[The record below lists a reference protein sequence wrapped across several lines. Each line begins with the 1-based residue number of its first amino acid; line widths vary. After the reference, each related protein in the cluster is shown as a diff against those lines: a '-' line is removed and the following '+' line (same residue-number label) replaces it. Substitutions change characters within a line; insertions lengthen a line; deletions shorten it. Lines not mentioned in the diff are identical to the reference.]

1 MTRSLSIQQGS
12 ARAGLGAALAFYRQA
27 PLKLGAWG
35 IGAMVLVQLLA
46 QAVSGWRPVLDAA
59 ELQGGPALLQL
70 VGLQLLLVPLL
81 LVVLTGAL
89 AGLVLAAA
97 RWHDGHRTGLA
108 DLLRPLVLQ
117 PLPLLLLPLL
127 SGALAGAAGLV
138 LLLPGLVLAFG
149 WSLALPALLDRGG
162 EAWTAMAT
170 SLRLVRSHPLRLLPP
185 LTLLALVT
193 VLTLPLSPWLPGLW
207 LPLFAFGLQ
216 DLYRSVSPTLE
227 P

>member
-1 MTRSLSIQQGS
+1 MSRSLSLPAPS
-12 ARAGLGAALAFYRQA
+12 RAGLGAALAFYRQA
-27 PLKLGAWG
+27 PLKMAAWG
-35 IGAMVLVQLLA
+35 IGHMLL
-46 QAVSGWRPVLDAA
+46 
-59 ELQGGPALLQL
+59 LQGLAQL

-81 LVVLTGAL
+81 LVVLTSAL

-97 RWHDGHRTGLA
+97 RWHEGHRTGLA
-108 DLLRPLVLQ
+108 DLLRPLVLR

-127 SGALAGAAGLV
+127 SGALAGTAGLL

-149 WSLALPALLDRGG
+149 WSLSLPALLDRGG

-185 LTLLALVT
+185 LALLALLT
-193 VLTLPLSPWLPGLW
+193 LLTLPLAPWLPGLW
-207 LPLFAFGLQ
+207 LPLLAFWLQ

>member
-1 MTRSLSIQQGS
+1 MVSRSLSLPAS

-27 PLKLGAWG
+27 PLKMAAWG
-35 IGAMVLVQLLA
+35 IGHMLLLQVLVQ
-46 QAVSGWRPVLDAA
+46 VVITRRPVLDAA
-59 ELQGGPALLQL
+59 ELQGGPALQQL

-81 LVVLTGAL
+81 LVVLTSAL

-97 RWHDGHRTGLA
+97 RWQEGHRTGLA
-108 DLLRPLVLQ
+108 DLLRPLVLR

-127 SGALAGAAGLV
+127 SGALAGTAGLL

-149 WSLALPALLDRGG
+149 WSLSLPALLDRGG

-185 LTLLALVT
+185 LALLGLFTLV
-193 VLTLPLSPWLPGLW
+193 TLPLTPWLPGLW
-207 LPLFAFGLQ
+207 LPLLAFWLQ
-216 DLYRSVSPTLE
+216 DLYRSVSPALE